1 MEIGLFLIHA
11 TVGVLLAGHGA
22 QKLFGW
28 FGGHGV
34 EGTGGFFESL
44 QLRPGRHMALAAGA
58 SEFFGGVLLALGL
71 ATPLA
76 ALVIA
81 STMLV
86 ASLTAHAGKGPW
98 ASDGGWELPLT
109 YAIVAIGLAV
119 NGAGQWSLDNAI
131 GWDVAGLWWGLG
143 ASALAV
149 LGALGALAIGRHEFG
164 RGPQATAAR

>member
-11 TVGVLLAGHGA
+11 TVGSLLVAHGA

-34 EGTGGFFESL
+34 EGTGGFMESL
-44 QLRPGRHMALAAGA
+44 NMRPGRHMALAAGA
-58 SEFFGGVLLALGL
+58 SEFFGGALLALGL

-76 ALVIA
+76 AVLIG

-86 ASLTAHAGKGPW
+86 ASLTAHAGKGPFVTN
-98 ASDGGWELPLT
+98 GGWELPLT
-109 YAIVAIGLAV
+109 YAIVAIGLAF

-131 GWDVAGLWWGLG
+131 GLDVAGFWWGIG
-143 ASALAV
+143 ASVLAV
-149 LGALGALAIGRHEFG
+149 LGGIGAITFG
-164 RGPQATAAR
+164 RSELGHRTHAAAH